1 MNKLNTVAT
10 VLVAL
15 LTLVDVG
22 HNIGIIPTYTPAPDP
37 VPKEIQVPMPPPPG
51 GMLLAQLP
59 ASLAR

>member
-22 HNIGIIPTYTPAPDP
+22 HNIGIIPTYIPALDP

-59 ASLAR
+59 ASLER